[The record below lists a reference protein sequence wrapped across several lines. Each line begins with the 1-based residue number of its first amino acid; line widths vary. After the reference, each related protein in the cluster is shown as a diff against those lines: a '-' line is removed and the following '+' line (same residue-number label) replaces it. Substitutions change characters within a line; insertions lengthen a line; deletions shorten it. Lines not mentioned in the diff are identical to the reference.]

1 MSDPASVVL
10 VAAYQDTGA
19 AKEDFDQL
27 AELVKRKVVTV
38 DGVILVAHEPDGSV
52 TVLDTGDHVGR
63 KGLGWGGGVGLV
75 VGLFAPPLLASV
87 VVGTAAGGVVGR
99 FADHQLKSG
108 LRDKMGE
115 ALPAGSAG
123 IIAVFDDDQR
133 LAIQQALPK
142 ARAMSAVD
150 AGGRGLIRD
159 LKASLAEAMGKFQ
172 PDRTKL
178 PIPDPE
184 FGGTI
189 GRTLGRSV
197 ADWTINMTPTPPE
210 GAPNVLLVLIDDSGF
225 GNPST
230 FGGPVSTPTMDRV
243 SNMGLRYNRFHVTAM
258 CAPTRAATLTGR
270 NNHAVGFGSLPEFPG
285 PFPGYT
291 SMVPRSCTPFPR
303 TLRENGYA
311 TAGFGKWHLT
321 PDHVQGAAGPHD
333 HWPMG
338 WGFDHFW
345 GFLGAETGQYD
356 PLIVQDN
363 MIIGVPEGQN
373 GEQFYLPDALTDQT
387 VAWLHTARAQDP
399 VKPWFAYYATGCAHA
414 PHQVQAEWSEKYRGQ
429 FDQGWDELRE
439 ETLARQKKLGVVPAD
454 TMLTERPDIFPAWES
469 LSDNEKTLYARQME
483 VYAGFQENADHNV
496 GRLLDAIDEMG
507 ELDNT
512 LVFYIFGDNG
522 ASLEG
527 TVSGSFN
534 EMTMANGIALTPDQ
548 QLSLMGQYGGLD
560 AWGTDAY
567 APHYAAAWAWAGNTP
582 FQWGKQVGSHLGG
595 TRDGMV
601 VSWPDRIKGGG
612 GHRTQFTH
620 CIDLGPT
627 ILEAAGIPEPTVVDG
642 VEQEPMHG
650 TSFVYTFGDESAAE
664 QHTVQ
669 YWETYGNRA
678 IYKDGWWA
686 CARLDRIP
694 WDTTQ
699 ETIARLAPGVYDPDN
714 DTWEL
719 YYLPDDFSQARDLA
733 AANPD
738 KLKELQDLFWQQAE
752 QYKVLPLLGGMSVL
766 FGMLP
771 PLPSVTRTTFYGDVQ
786 NIAPGMLP
794 RVYGHSYAIEAELTI
809 PDDGAEG
816 VIVAEADEMGGFS
829 LWVDA
834 DGKLHHS
841 YSMMAVEQYTQVS
854 SKPLPTGDVTVK
866 LQFDADEARPGTGGN
881 VTLWVD
887 SEQIGEGRMDKTV
900 ALRFSFYAGMDI
912 GRDHGMTVD
921 PAYRDKAPYAFTGT
935 VKKVVFDLK
944 PASFEDEKKLH
955 AAAAHGAT
963 AAGLAG

>member
-1 MSDPASVVL
+1 MSNQTTDVL
-10 VAAYQDTGA
+10 VAAYQDLGA
-19 AKEDFDQL
+19 AHKDFD
-27 AELVKRKVVTV
+27 AVVELVKSKAVKVE
-38 DGVILVAHEPDGSV
+38 GVILVAHEADGSV

-63 KGLGWGGGVGLV
+63 KGMGWGGGVGLV
-75 VGLFAPPLLASV
+75 VGLFSPPLLASV
-87 VVGTAAGGVVGR
+87 VVGAAAGGVVGK
-99 FADHQLKSG
+99 FADHKLKTG
-108 LRDKMGE
+108 LHDEMGE
-115 ALPAGSAG
+115 ALPPGSAG
-123 IIAVFDDDQR
+123 IIAAFDDDQR
-133 LAIQQALPK
+133 LAIEKALPGSPAK
-142 ARAMSAVD
+142 SIVE
-150 AGGRGLIRD
+150 AGGKGLVRD
-159 LKASLAEAMGKFQ
+159 LKASLAEAMGKFK
-172 PDRTKL
+172 PDRSRL
-178 PIPDPE
+178 PIAEPN

-189 GRTLGRSV
+189 GRTLDQSV

-225 GNPST
+225 GNPGT
-230 FGGPVSTPTMDRV
+230 FGGPVSTPNMDRV
-243 SNMGLRYNRFHVTAM
+243 GTMGLRYNRFHVTAM

-291 SMVPRSCTPFPR
+291 SMVPKSCTPFPR
-303 TLRENGYA
+303 ILRDNGYA

-345 GFLGAETGQYD
+345 GFLGAESGQYD
-356 PLIVQDN
+356 PLIIQDN
-363 MIIGVPEGQN
+363 MIIGVPEGKD
-373 GEQFYLPDALTDQT
+373 GEEFYLPDAMTDQT
-387 VAWLHTARAQDP
+387 VAWLHAVRAQDP
-399 VKPWFAYYATGCAHA
+399 VKPWFAYYSTGCAHA
-414 PHQVQAEWSEKYRGQ
+414 PHQVQVEWSEKYRGK
-429 FDQGWDELRE
+429 FDQGWDKLRE
-439 ETLARQKKLGVVPAD
+439 ETLARQKQLGVVPED
-454 TMLTERPDIFPAWES
+454 TVLTPRPDVFPAWDS
-469 LSDNEKTLYARQME
+469 LSDNEKKLYARQME
-483 VYAGFQENADHNV
+483 VYAGYQENADHNV

-512 LVFYIFGDNG
+512 LVFFIFGDNG

-527 TVSGSFN
+527 TVTGSFN

-548 QLSLMGQYGGLD
+548 QLSLLGQYGGLD

-601 VSWPDRIKGGG
+601 VAWPDRIKDVG
-612 GHRTQFTH
+612 GHRTQLTH

-642 VEQEPMHG
+642 VEQEAMHG
-650 TSFVYTFGDESAAE
+650 TSFVYTFDDENAPE
-664 QHTVQ
+664 RHTVQ

-694 WDTTQ
+694 WDTTK
-699 ETIARLAPGVYDPDN
+699 ETIARLAPGVYDPGA

-719 YYLPDDFSQARDLA
+719 YYLPDDFSQAKDLA
-733 AANPD
+733 KQNPA
-738 KLKELQDLFWQQAE
+738 KLNELQELFWQQAE
-752 QYKVLPLLGGMSVL
+752 QYKVLPLLGGMSVF
-766 FGMLP
+766 FGILP
-771 PLPSVTRTTFYGDVQ
+771 PLPTVTRTTFHGDVQ
-786 NIAPGMLP
+786 NIASGMIP
-794 RVYGHSYAIEAELTI
+794 RIYGHSYAIEAELDI
-809 PDDGAEG
+809 PKDGAEG

-829 LWVDA
+829 LWVDS

-841 YSMMAVEQYTQVS
+841 YSMMAVEQYRQVS
-854 SKPLPTGDVTVK
+854 SKPLPTGNVTVK
-866 LQFDADEARPGTGGN
+866 LQFDADEAKPGTGGN
-881 VTLWVD
+881 VTLWAND
-887 SEQIGEGRMDKTV
+887 EQIGEGRMDQTV

-921 PAYRDKAPYAFTGT
+921 SAYRDKAPYLFTGT

-944 PASFEDEKKLH
+944 PDTHEDEKKLH

-963 AAGLAG
+963 AAGMAG